1 MPGGV
6 KHWTYCNPFEKPNE
20 EENMISFILELTKL
34 SHGQAQSLAQ
44 VTDSGFGPAPSL
56 HLESELCCLLA
67 GRGHDSTAT
76 RAAGTTPMR
85 QQRPP
90 SWSRLALP

>member
-1 MPGGV
+1 
-6 KHWTYCNPFEKPNE
+6 
-20 EENMISFILELTKL
+20 MISSILEVTKP
-34 SHGQAQSLAQ
+34 SHGQVQSPAL

-76 RAAGTTPMR
+76 WAAGTTPLR

-90 SWSRLALP
+90 SWSRLALISSRAETLASVPHS